1 MTREGKAPAEPWRHQ
16 FGRSLALPRNLKYYS
31 MACFFERNRVFP
43 GPQGLAICWLCFV
56 CSISLQAKCIG
67 QVAEKKIQDDPIAIL
82 VSRLGSPEFAARE
95 SAMELLAQ
103 SDEKLLP
110 ELELALKELTD
121 KDLEARIRLR
131 GINAKIKNDR
141 TLNQI
146 RTFLRSTDQ
155 TQTMGFD
162 GWKSFGRVCG
172 TNRNAKMLFLKLLE
186 AYPELVFAELNSKQE
201 ALVKARDIAA
211 TINEKLTNLT
221 GYDIPDALAILY
233 CLNIADD
240 VTDRT
245 LEKLSVRTF
254 STSPFSQ
261 QMSDPQFKKSLE
273 RLMLGWSKR
282 IEERLPQCLMLF
294 IEKDYPQAKDIAL
307 RILELPEIKTETIA
321 FVRSMQA
328 VYRFGTAA
336 DLPQVEK
343 WLDDKT
349 ICVQVQDQAFGTP
362 LTPQA
367 QDTAEFRDIAL
378 LVSMHLAGE
387 DYSSTFPQFQPTVLW
402 GFRED
407 SILLPSNSDEVRTK
421 RIEKWKA
428 KRQGVKL

>member
-1 MTREGKAPAEPWRHQ
+1 MLTGVASPHPSNK
-16 FGRSLALPRNLKYYS
+16 KYYS
-31 MACFFERNRVFP
+31 MACFFGKNRLFP
-43 GPQGLAICWLCFV
+43 APHGLVICCLCV
-56 CSISLQAKCIG
+56 LCSILLQPKCIG
-67 QVAEKKIQDDPIAIL
+67 QVAEKKIQEDQIAFL

-95 SAMELLAQ
+95 SAMELLSQ
-103 SDEKLLP
+103 SDEKRLP
-110 ELELALKELTD
+110 ELELALKKLTD
-121 KDLEARIRLR
+121 EDLEARIRLS
-131 GINAKIKNDR
+131 GIIAKIKNDR

-162 GWKSFGRVCG
+162 GWKSFARVCG
-172 TNRNAKMLFLKLLE
+172 VNRNAKMLFLKLLE

-221 GYDIPDALAILY
+221 GYEVPDALAMLY

-240 VTDRT
+240 MTDRT

-349 ICVQVQDQAFGTP
+349 ICVQVQDQAFGNP

-367 QDTAEFRDIAL
+367 QETAEFRDIAL

-387 DYSSTFPQFQPTVLW
+387 DYSSTFPQIQPTLLW

-407 SILLPSNSDEVRTK
+407 SVLLPANSDEVRTK
-421 RIEKWKA
+421 RIENWRA